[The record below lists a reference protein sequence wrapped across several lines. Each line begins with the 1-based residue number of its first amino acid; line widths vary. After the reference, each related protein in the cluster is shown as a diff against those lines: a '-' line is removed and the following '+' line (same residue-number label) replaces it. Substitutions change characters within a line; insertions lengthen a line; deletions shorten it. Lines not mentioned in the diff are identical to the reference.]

1 MVLLAVVGLGV
12 LGVLVLMGLTE
23 ARNLSRGPRR
33 AGLLVR
39 ALIIVFLAW
48 RVVTGLSGS

>member
-1 MVLLAVVGLGV
+1 MVFLAVFGIGV
-12 LGVLVLMGLTE
+12 FVVMALAE

-33 AGLLVR
+33 AGQLVR

-48 RVVTGLSGS
+48 RVVTWLSGS